1 MSTSREQIVKTY
13 QNTGVKREEIESS
26 LNGLLKEGYK
36 INRIYDQGPILFVV
50 LDKEADYEM
59 IGFSE
64 LKRRIAENTPK
75 GRILS
80 GDEVYRLVARMVDE
94 IMVRSVPK

>member
-50 LDKEADYEM
+50 LDK
-59 IGFSE
+59 
-64 LKRRIAENTPK
+64 
-75 GRILS
+75 
-80 GDEVYRLVARMVDE
+80 
-94 IMVRSVPK
+94 

>member
-1 MSTSREQIVKTY
+1 
-13 QNTGVKREEIESS
+13 
-26 LNGLLKEGYK
+26 
-36 INRIYDQGPILFVV
+36 
-50 LDKEADYEM
+50 M

-75 GRILS
+75 GRVLS